1 MRVDLSELIARN
13 AAFTPLKT
21 ALRFEGRTLSYAAFA
36 ARIDAAAAALSS
48 ELGVCRG
55 DRIAVLALNH
65 PDTLVLLYACARLGA
80 ILLPLNWRLATPELS
95 YILQD
100 AGAKAVFVAGDYLS
114 AVPALQQQSL
124 PQTAFLS
131 FDETPSA
138 RGSLAVLIE
147 TAKGDGRGTRAGL
160 SDPVLLMYTSGTT
173 GRPKGALLRQE
184 ALFWNAVQSQH
195 MHNMTAEDHILTA
208 LPMFHV
214 GSLNIHTT
222 PALQLGATVTVHPRF
237 AAEQALASI
246 AEDRPSLAVLVPA
259 AIRAL
264 LSHPD
269 WAATDMSSLRAVT
282 TGSEQVHASVTKA
295 FADKGVPVLQVFG
308 STETSPIAV
317 YTRLGGELDRGASA
331 GLPGIACE
339 VRVIDTEGDELPHGT
354 AGEIE
359 VRGPN
364 VFAGYWN
371 NEAETRNVLS
381 EDGWYRTGD
390 IGTRDADGYFVIHD
404 RRKNM
409 IISGGE
415 NIYPAEI
422 ERVLAEHPGV
432 LQCAVIGHPDPKWQE
447 VPVAYVV
454 RRPGIDVD
462 AEALIAHAFANL
474 ARYKV
479 PRRVEFM
486 DALPATAL
494 GKVQHAQL
502 RADVAD
508 MSQRAPAQAAG

>member
-1 MRVDLSELIARN
+1 MRADLSELIARN
-13 AAFTPLKT
+13 AAFTPRKT
-21 ALRFEGRTLSYAAFA
+21 ALRFEDQTLSYEAFA
-36 ARIDAAAAALSS
+36 ARIDATAAALSS
-48 ELGVCRG
+48 ELGVGRG
-55 DRIAVLALNH
+55 DRVAVLALNH

-100 AGAKAVFVAGDYLS
+100 ADAKAVFVADDYQS
-114 AVPALQQQSL
+114 AVPALQQSL
-124 PQTAFLS
+124 PQAAFLGFGDAS
-131 FDETPSA
+131 PTLV
-138 RGSLAVLIE
+138 SLSNLIDAA
-147 TAKGDGRGTRAGL
+147 TGDGRGARAGF

-237 AAEQALASI
+237 AADQTLAAI
-246 AEDRPSLAVLVPA
+246 AQDRPSLAVLVPA

-264 LSHPD
+264 LAHPD
-269 WAATDMSSLRAVT
+269 WTTTDMSSLRAVT
-282 TGSEQVHASVTKA
+282 TGSEQVHALVTKA

-317 YTRLGGELDRGASA
+317 YTRLGGELDRGTSA
-331 GLPGIACE
+331 GLPGVACE
-339 VRVIDTEGDELPHGT
+339 VRVTDAEGQELPRGA

-371 NEAETRNVLS
+371 NETETRNVLT

-422 ERVLAEHPGV
+422 ERVLSEHPAV
-432 LQCAVIGHPDPKWQE
+432 LQCAIIGHPDPKWQE

-462 AEALIAHAFANL
+462 ADTLIAHAFANL

-486 DALPATAL
+486 DSLPATAL
-494 GKVQHAQL
+494 GKVQHAEL
-502 RADVAD
+502 RADFGRK
-508 MSQRAPAQAAG
+508 SRRTPEQATS

>member
-1 MRVDLSELIARN
+1 MHVDLSELITRH
-13 AAFTPLKT
+13 AAFTPQKA
-21 ALRFEGRTLSYAAFA
+21 ALRFEGQTLSYVAFA
-36 ARIDAAAAALSS
+36 ARIDAAAAALSRD
-48 ELGVCRG
+48 LGVRRG

-114 AVPALQQQSL
+114 VVPALQQSL
-124 PQTAFLS
+124 PQAAFLNLDDAS
-131 FDETPSA
+131 STLV
-138 RGSLAVLIE
+138 SLTSLIAAAE
-147 TAKGDGRGTRAGL
+147 GDGRGTRAGF

-237 AAEQALASI
+237 AADQTLASI
-246 AEDRPSLAVLVPA
+246 AQDRPSLAVLVPA

-264 LSHPD
+264 LAHAD
-269 WAATDMSSLRAVT
+269 WATTDMSSLRAVT
-282 TGSEQVHASVTKA
+282 TGSEQVHASVMKA

-317 YTRLGGELDRGASA
+317 YTRLGGDLDRGISA

-339 VRVIDTEGDELPHGT
+339 VRVIDAEGQELPHGAT
-354 AGEIE
+354 GEIE

-371 NEAETRNVLS
+371 NEAETRDVLRD
-381 EDGWYRTGD
+381 DGWYRTGD

-454 RRPGIDVD
+454 RRPGVDVD
-462 AEALIAHAFANL
+462 ADTLIAHAFANL

-494 GKVQHAQL
+494 GKVQHSKL
-502 RADVAD
+502 RADLGRNP
-508 MSQRAPAQAAG
+508 QRAPTQAIG